1 MATSSA
7 AVRDTGP
14 FTLLEPDV
22 IVVGAGLG
30 GLVSA
35 AYLAAAG
42 KRVVVVDRHSVGGGN
57 ATVFSHEGYEFDV
70 GVHYLGDCEPGGG
83 IPSILEPLGIDVAFR
98 ELDPDGF
105 DVFLLPDGERFA
117 VPRDPDVYKA
127 RLQDAF
133 PDHVEA
139 IATYVDT
146 IVAIDQALTGG
157 GPPDAM
163 VAHLDDTLG
172 GFLDQL
178 GIDSPRLRSVLAGE
192 HGTYG
197 LPPSQASLVLHAALV
212 MHYLKGAFY
221 PEGGGQV
228 IADHLVTFVEAHGGA
243 VVLRT
248 PVEKILVEDGRAVG
262 VALHP
267 PSPERKRGVPDE
279 LRAPIV
285 VSNADLKRT
294 VDELVGPEHLDADF
308 VERVHGFTMALPLF
322 VVYLVIDRDLAAEGY
337 ANANLY
343 VVPDD
348 DVEGQY
354 ALLEAGEM
362 PDPPMAY
369 ITLTSLKDPTN
380 ERLCR
385 PGQTN
390 LQIMTLCPAD
400 LAWWGLHEGP
410 AAGERYRR
418 NDAYR
423 ARKDQLTER
432 LLEVGEQAIPGLRD
446 AIVFQESAT
455 PVTHER
461 YVRSSGGTSY
471 GIAATPGQ
479 FALNRPGY
487 RTSIEG
493 LYLVGASTIS
503 AHGIAAVMAGG
514 VAVASTIL
522 HADARTVAR
531 ERLTPA

>member
-1 MATSSA
+1 MGPG
-7 AVRDTGP
+7 DTTP

-30 GLVSA
+30 GLTAA

-42 KRVVVVDRHSVGGGN
+42 KRVVVVDRHSVAGGN
-57 ATVFSHEGYEFDV
+57 ATVFTHHGYEFDV

-83 IPSILEPLGIDVAFR
+83 IPSILEPLGIDVTFR

-105 DVFLLPDGERFA
+105 DVFLLPDGSRFA
-117 VPRDPDVYKA
+117 VPRDPAVYRE
-127 RLQDAF
+127 RLQAAF
-133 PDHVEA
+133 PDEAEA
-139 IATYVDT
+139 IATYVET
-146 IVAIDQALTGG
+146 IEAIDKALLRE

-163 VAHLDDTLG
+163 LAHLDDTLG
-172 GFLDQL
+172 GFFDEL
-178 GIDSPRLRSVLAGE
+178 GCSPRLRTVLAGE

-212 MHYLKGAFY
+212 MHYLKGAYY

-228 IADHLVTFVEAHGGA
+228 IADALRAFLEAHGGA

-248 PVEKILVEDGRAVG
+248 PVERILVEDGRAVG
-262 VALHP
+262 VRLHP
-267 PSPERKRGVPDE
+267 PSPEQRRGVPTE
-279 LRAPIV
+279 LRAPVV

-294 VDELVGPEHLDADF
+294 VDELVGPDHLDAEL
-308 VERVHGFTMALPLF
+308 VARVHEFSMALPLF
-322 VVYLVIDRDLAAEGY
+322 VVYLIIDRDLAAEGY

-343 VVPDD
+343 VIGDD
-348 DVEGQY
+348 DVEAHY

-362 PDPPMAY
+362 PDAPMAY

-380 ERLCR
+380 DRLCR

-400 LAWWGLHEGP
+400 LGWWGLHEGP

-418 NDAYR
+418 NEAYL
-423 ARKDQLTER
+423 ARKAELRDR
-432 LLEVGEQAIPGLRD
+432 LIDVAEQAIPGLRE
-446 AIVFQESAT
+446 AIVYEECAT

-461 YVRSSGGTSY
+461 FVRSTGGTSY
-471 GIAATPGQ
+471 GIACSPDQ

-487 RTSIEG
+487 RTSVEG

-514 VAVASTIL
+514 VSCASTIL
-522 HADARTVAR
+522 HADARAVAR
-531 ERLTPA
+531 EHLATA